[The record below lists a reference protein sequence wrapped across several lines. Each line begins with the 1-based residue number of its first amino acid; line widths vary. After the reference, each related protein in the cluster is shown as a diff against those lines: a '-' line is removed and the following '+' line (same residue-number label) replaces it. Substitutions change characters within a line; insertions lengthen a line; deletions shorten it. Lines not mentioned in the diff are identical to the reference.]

1 MRQQRNSSLTNID
14 FQNNELELGRCVDRS
29 VRSVGW
35 WSCGRRGGRSVGRGI
50 GPSFVPLVVGWS
62 VGRSIGWF
70 KVRLFFRSDY
80 SDSYQPKFFSRGLT
94 FIGQFRYSHLRPGTV
109 PFLMRISKTECS
121 NFELC
126 NNRGYI
132 NKAFRLEL
140 PIKTS
145 FDSIQ
150 IILKIWKYNFLLF
163 LYLYKL
169 RPTLKKTIALI
180 S

>member
-1 MRQQRNSSLTNID
+1 MSSSS
-14 FQNNELELGRCVDRS
+14 VDVWI
-29 VRSVGW
+29 VRLDQSVG
-35 WSCGRRGGRSVGRGI
+35 GRAVGEAVGRSVGRGI

-94 FIGQFRYSHLRPGTV
+94 FVGQFRYSHLRPGAV

-169 RPTLKKTIALI
+169 RPTRRKNDSINFI
-180 S
+180 I

>member
-1 MRQQRNSSLTNID
+1 MSSSS
-14 FQNNELELGRCVDRS
+14 VDVWIVRLDQS
-29 VRSVGW
+29 VRGRAVGEAV
-35 WSCGRRGGRSVGRGI
+35 GRSVGRGI

-94 FIGQFRYSHLRPGTV
+94 FVGQFRYSHLRPGTV

-132 NKAFRLEL
+132 NKAFRLEF

-169 RPTLKKTIALI
+169 RPTRKKTIALI